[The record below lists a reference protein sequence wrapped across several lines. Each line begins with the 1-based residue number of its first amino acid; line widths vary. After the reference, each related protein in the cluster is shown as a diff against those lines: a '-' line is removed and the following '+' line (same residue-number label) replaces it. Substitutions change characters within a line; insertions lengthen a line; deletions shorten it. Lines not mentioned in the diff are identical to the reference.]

1 LFQSDLEHRSKR
13 FRRLKDHNGMAMP
26 TNNRGF
32 GNEKMDRSSETLE
45 SIREINLSYIMLAQ
59 RMLREDK
66 PVGMFR
72 LGLSSE
78 LADLLSGLSLAQIV
92 KLASSDQLLCFFRF
106 NDHSMLSALTQ
117 TAKHAEVASTHAAIL
132 LAGQPAEQFA

>member
-1 LFQSDLEHRSKR
+1 
-13 FRRLKDHNGMAMP
+13 
-26 TNNRGF
+26 
-32 GNEKMDRSSETLE
+32 MDRSSETLE

-66 PVGMFR
+66 AIGMFR

-78 LADLLSGLSLAQIV
+78 LANLLAGLSLAQCV

-106 NDHSMLSALTQ
+106 NDHSMLSALTKS
-117 TAKHAEVASTHAAIL
+117 AKNAEVAATHTAIL
-132 LAGQPAEQFA
+132 LASQPAEQFA

>member
-1 LFQSDLEHRSKR
+1 
-13 FRRLKDHNGMAMP
+13 
-26 TNNRGF
+26 
-32 GNEKMDRSSETLE
+32 MDRSTETQE

-78 LADLLSGLSLAQIV
+78 LADLLAGLSLAQCV
-92 KLASSDQLLCFFRF
+92 KLASSDQLLCLFRF
-106 NDHSMLSALTQ
+106 NDHAMLSALTH
-117 TAKHAEVASTHAAIL
+117 TAKNADIAATHTAIL
-132 LAGQPAEQFA
+132 LAGQPTEQFA

>member
-1 LFQSDLEHRSKR
+1 
-13 FRRLKDHNGMAMP
+13 
-26 TNNRGF
+26 
-32 GNEKMDRSSETLE
+32 MDRSSETLD

-66 PVGMFR
+66 AVGMFR

-78 LADLLSGLSLAQIV
+78 LADILAGLSLAQIV

-106 NDHSMLSALTQ
+106 NDHTMLSALTH
-117 TAKHAEVASTHAAIL
+117 TSRNAEVASTHAAIL

>member
-1 LFQSDLEHRSKR
+1 
-13 FRRLKDHNGMAMP
+13 
-26 TNNRGF
+26 
-32 GNEKMDRSSETLE
+32 MDRSSETLD

-66 PVGMFR
+66 AVGMFR

-78 LADLLSGLSLAQIV
+78 LADILAGLSLAQIV

-106 NDHSMLSALTQ
+106 NDHTMLSALKHTSR
-117 TAKHAEVASTHAAIL
+117 HAEVASTHAAIL

>member
-1 LFQSDLEHRSKR
+1 
-13 FRRLKDHNGMAMP
+13 
-26 TNNRGF
+26 
-32 GNEKMDRSSETLE
+32 MDRSSETLD

-78 LADLLSGLSLAQIV
+78 LADLLAGLSLAQIV
-92 KLASSDQLLCFFRF
+92 KLDSSDQLLCLFRF
-106 NDHSMLSALTQ
+106 NEHSMLSALTHS
-117 TAKHAEVASTHAAIL
+117 AKNPEVAQTHVAIL
-132 LAGQPAEQFA
+132 LAGQPAEQYA

>member
-1 LFQSDLEHRSKR
+1 
-13 FRRLKDHNGMAMP
+13 
-26 TNNRGF
+26 
-32 GNEKMDRSSETLE
+32 MDRSSETRE

-59 RMLREDK
+59 RM
-66 PVGMFR
+66 FR

-78 LADLLSGLSLAQIV
+78 LADLLAGLSLAQIV

-106 NDHSMLSALTQ
+106 NDHAMLSALTQ
-117 TAKHAEVASTHAAIL
+117 TTKHAEVSPTHAAIL